1 MHRCTYHILLG
12 VVALLFW
19 ASFAITS
26 NAQNA
31 DSSLHDSDQAP
42 TKNVLTDTESAYP
55 ATLLSREDLEFF
67 ETHCIDCHGADP
79 EDISGNLDLSRVIK
93 QRQISELE
101 GAVSIIS
108 AITDHR
114 MPPDDHPAP
123 SEQEA
128 RIVTQSL
135 EQSLSNAIKQS
146 PHPRHPTVR
155 RMNRFQYNNAVMDL
169 FELNC
174 IVFTLP
180 EKIMRE
186 HGRYFDPAS
195 GVMPKVITVGNR
207 PLGKSQMIEPRLAG
221 VAAFPQDLRAE
232 HGYDNQVDHLSMS
245 PLLMESFLKLGTSIT
260 QSPDFNRKRVG
271 IWDSLFAE
279 PSEGVPKDHV
289 LEERLKPFIHRA
301 FRGRASEDTISRY
314 VSYGKKKLAQG
325 RGYTETV
332 KEIAAAVISSPKF
345 YYLYTPT
352 EYTPKESQEAP
363 HPRREPNKD
372 RALELATRLSL
383 FLWGSIPDQE
393 LLDLAA
399 SGSLTDRVV
408 LDGQITRML
417 NNRKLKRFCDS
428 FPSQWLQLERLIS
441 SIPNRDLYP
450 DFYFSKYRRSMHMM
464 LEPLL
469 LFETVLIENRSI
481 LDLIDPE
488 FTYRTS
494 LLESAYGELKTDT
507 PVKTGPGGQV
517 TTLNFHRVPL
527 VDRRSGGVITNTA
540 VMTMTSGP
548 NRTQPITRGAW
559 VAGVIFNSPPKPPPA
574 DVPPLQEESIN
585 PAKPISLREQ
595 LKLHRERSDC
605 KGCHEQIDPLGFALE
620 NYDTVGR
627 WRESYSNGATIDAS
641 GRIYGGDTFKNPVEF
656 KDAVLAEK
664 DRFAKA
670 FTEHLFTY
678 ALARELTP
686 HDRFAIQDVTSRTA
700 ENEYQL
706 RDVIR
711 CIIHTECFQSH

>member
-1 MHRCTYHILLG
+1 MT
-12 VVALLFW
+12 
-19 ASFAITS
+19 
-26 NAQNA
+26 
-31 DSSLHDSDQAP
+31 DS
-42 TKNVLTDTESAYP
+42 ESAEP
-55 ATLLSREDLEFF
+55 ATLLSHRDLEFF
-67 ETHCIDCHGADP
+67 ETHCLDCHGADP
-79 EDISGNLDLSRVIK
+79 EDISGNLDLARVIE
-93 QRQISELE
+93 QRQINELE
-101 GAVSIIS
+101 DAVSIIA
-108 AITDHR
+108 AISDHR
-114 MPPDDHPAP
+114 MPPEDYSSP

-128 RIVTQSL
+128 RTFTQSL
-135 EQSLSNAIKQS
+135 ERSLSIAINQS
-146 PHPRHPTVR
+146 QRPASPTVR

-195 GVMPKVITVGNR
+195 GVMPEVITVGNR

-232 HGYDNQVDHLSMS
+232 HGYDNQGDHLSMS
-245 PLLMESFLKLGTSIT
+245 PLLMESFLQLGTSIT
-260 QSPDFNRKRVG
+260 QSPDFTRQRVG

-279 PSEGVPKDHV
+279 PSEGEPNQNV
-289 LEERLKPFIHRA
+289 LEERLRPFINRA
-301 FRGRASEDTISRY
+301 FRGRASDETISRY
-314 VSYGKKKLAQG
+314 VSYGQKKLAEG
-325 RGYTETV
+325 RSYTETV

-352 EYTPKESQEAP
+352 DTDGDQWQQGERNQA
-363 HPRREPNKD
+363 
-372 RALELATRLSL
+372 RAFDLATRLSL

-399 SGSLTDRVV
+399 SGSLTDRSV

-417 NNRKLKRFCDS
+417 NDRKLKRFCDS

-441 SIPNRDLYP
+441 SIPNPDLYP

-481 LDLIDPE
+481 LDLIDPN
-488 FTYRTS
+488 FTYRSS
-494 LLESAYGELKTDT
+494 LLENAYGQLKTGT
-507 PVKTGPGGQV
+507 QVKPGRGGQV
-517 TTLNFHRVPL
+517 TTLDFQRIPL
-527 VDRRSGGVITNTA
+527 TDRRSGGVITNTA

-574 DVPPLQEESIN
+574 DVPPLQEETTN
-585 PAKPISLREQ
+585 AAEPLSLREQ
-595 LKLHRERSDC
+595 LKIHRERSDC
-605 KGCHEQIDPLGFALE
+605 RGCHEQIDPLGFALE
-620 NYDTVGR
+620 NYDTVGQ
-627 WRESYSNGATIDAS
+627 WRESYSNGARIVAS
-641 GRIYGGDTFKNPVEF
+641 GKIYGGDTFQNPVEF
-656 KDAVLAEK
+656 KDAVLAER
-664 DRFAKA
+664 DRFARA

-686 HDRFAIQDVTSRTA
+686 HDRYAVQDVTSSTA

-706 RDVIR
+706 REVIR
-711 CIIHTECFQSH
+711 CIIHTDSFQSN

>member
-1 MHRCTYHILLG
+1 MHRCTFNILPT
-12 VVALLFW
+12 VIASLLW
-19 ASFAITS
+19 ISVS
-26 NAQNA
+26 NAQSSDPRLNSRDQSSA
-31 DSSLHDSDQAP
+31 KHAETDS
-42 TKNVLTDTESAYP
+42 ESAEP
-55 ATLLSREDLEFF
+55 ATLLSHRDLEFF
-67 ETHCIDCHGADP
+67 ETHCLDCHGEDP
-79 EDISGNLDLSRVIK
+79 EDISGNLDLARVIE
-93 QRQISELE
+93 QRQINELE
-101 GAVSIIS
+101 DAVSVIA
-108 AITDHR
+108 AIADHR
-114 MPPDDHPAP
+114 MPPEDYPSP

-128 RIVTQSL
+128 RTFTQSL
-135 EQSLSNAIKQS
+135 ERSLSIAINQS
-146 PHPRHPTVR
+146 QRPTRPTVR

-195 GVMPKVITVGNR
+195 GVMPEVITVGNR

-232 HGYDNQVDHLSMS
+232 HGYDNQGDHLSMS
-245 PLLMESFLKLGTSIT
+245 PLLMESFLQLGASIT
-260 QSPDFNRKRVG
+260 QSPDFTRQRVG

-279 PSEGVPKDHV
+279 PSEGEPNQNV
-289 LEERLKPFIHRA
+289 LEERLRPFINRA
-301 FRGRASEDTISRY
+301 FRGRASDETISRY
-314 VSYGKKKLAQG
+314 VSYGQKKLAEG
-325 RGYTETV
+325 RSYTETV

-352 EYTPKESQEAP
+352 DTDGDQWQQGERNQV
-363 HPRREPNKD
+363 
-372 RALELATRLSL
+372 RAFDLATRLSL

-393 LLDLAA
+393 LLDQAA
-399 SGSLTDRVV
+399 SGSLTDRSV
-408 LDGQITRML
+408 LDDQITRML
-417 NNRKLKRFCDS
+417 NDRKLKRFCDS

-441 SIPNRDLYP
+441 SIPNPDLYP

-481 LDLIDPE
+481 LDLIDPK
-488 FTYRTS
+488 FTYRSS
-494 LLESAYGELKTDT
+494 LLENAYGELKTGT
-507 PVKTGPGGQV
+507 QVKPGRGGQV
-517 TTLNFHRVPL
+517 TTLDFQRIPL
-527 VDRRSGGVITNTA
+527 TDRRSGGVITNTA

-574 DVPPLQEESIN
+574 DVPPLQDETTD
-585 PAKPISLREQ
+585 PAEPLSLREQ
-595 LKLHRERSDC
+595 LKIHRERSDC
-605 KGCHEQIDPLGFALE
+605 RGCHEQIDPLGFALE

-627 WRESYSNGATIDAS
+627 WRESYSNGARIDAS
-641 GRIYGGDTFKNPVEF
+641 GKIYGGDTFQNPVEF
-656 KDAVLAEK
+656 KDAVIAER
-664 DRFAKA
+664 DRFARA

-686 HDRFAIQDVTSRTA
+686 HDRSAVQDVTSCTA

-706 RDVIR
+706 REVIR
-711 CIIHTECFQSH
+711 CIIHTETFQTN

>member
-1 MHRCTYHILLG
+1 MHRCTFNILPTVILPT
-12 VVALLFW
+12 VIASLFW
-19 ASFAITS
+19 ISVS
-26 NAQNA
+26 NAQ
-31 DSSLHDSDQAP
+31 SSDPRPNSRDQSSA
-42 TKNVLTDTESAYP
+42 NHAVTDAQSAEP
-55 ATLLSREDLEFF
+55 ATLLSHGDLEFVK
-67 ETHCIDCHGADP
+67 THCLDCHGEDP
-79 EDISGNLDLSRVIK
+79 EDISGNLDLARVIE
-93 QRQISELE
+93 QHQINELE
-101 GAVSIIS
+101 DAVSIIA
-108 AITDHR
+108 AIADHR
-114 MPPDDHPAP
+114 MPPDDYPPP

-128 RIVTQSL
+128 RTFTQSL
-135 EQSLSNAIKQS
+135 ERSLSIAINQS
-146 PHPRHPTVR
+146 QRPTRPTVR

-195 GVMPKVITVGNR
+195 GVMPEVITVGNR

-232 HGYDNQVDHLSMS
+232 HGYDNQGDHLSMS
-245 PLLMESFLKLGTSIT
+245 PLLMESFLQLGTSIT
-260 QSPDFNRKRVG
+260 QSPDFTRQRVG

-279 PSEGVPKDHV
+279 PSEGEPNQNV
-289 LEERLKPFIHRA
+289 LEERLRPFINRA
-301 FRGRASEDTISRY
+301 FRGRASDETISRY
-314 VSYGKKKLAQG
+314 VSYGQKKLAEG
-325 RGYTETV
+325 RSYTETV

-352 EYTPKESQEAP
+352 DTDGDQWQQGERNQV
-363 HPRREPNKD
+363 
-372 RALELATRLSL
+372 RAFDLATRLSL

-399 SGSLTDRVV
+399 SGSLTDRSV

-417 NNRKLKRFCDS
+417 NDRKLKRFCDS

-441 SIPNRDLYP
+441 SIPNPDLYP

-481 LDLIDPE
+481 LDLIDPK
-488 FTYRTS
+488 FTYRSS
-494 LLESAYGELKTDT
+494 LLENAYGELKTGT
-507 PVKTGPGGQV
+507 QVKPGRGGQV
-517 TTLNFHRVPL
+517 TTLDFQRIPL
-527 VDRRSGGVITNTA
+527 TDRRSGGVITNTA

-574 DVPPLQEESIN
+574 DVPPLQEETTN
-585 PAKPISLREQ
+585 PAEPLSLREQ
-595 LKLHRERSDC
+595 LKIHRERSDC
-605 KGCHEQIDPLGFALE
+605 RGCHEQIDPLGFALE

-627 WRESYSNGATIDAS
+627 WRESYSNGARIDAS
-641 GRIYGGDTFKNPVEF
+641 GKIYGGDTFQNPVEF
-656 KDAVLAEK
+656 KDAVLAER
-664 DRFAKA
+664 DRFARA

-686 HDRFAIQDVTSRTA
+686 HDRSAVQDVTSSTA

-706 RDVIR
+706 REVIR
-711 CIIHTECFQSH
+711 CIIHTESFQTK